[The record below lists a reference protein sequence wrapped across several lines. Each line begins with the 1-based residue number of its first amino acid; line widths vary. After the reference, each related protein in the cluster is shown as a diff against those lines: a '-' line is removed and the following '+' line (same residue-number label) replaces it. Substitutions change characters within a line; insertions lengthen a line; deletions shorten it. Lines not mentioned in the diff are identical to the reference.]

1 MPVTKRREFHL
12 KSSPFL
18 LAPWGFSCAGWGH
31 GDPNL
36 RHGEETELVSGRSS
50 ALTEEEALWVERDNA
65 SEMEVSYSS
74 SLLLGTCARPL
85 KPLQWA
91 FGILWT

>member
-1 MPVTKRREFHL
+1 MPVTKRQEFHL

-74 SLLLGTCARPL
+74 SLLLGTCTHPL
-85 KPLQWA
+85 QPLQWA